1 MAMTTSSSMSEK
13 AEEFTTEDTENTEDD
28 ANGLE
33 CVFWTS
39 KLGADRWVAR
49 FVRESLDGW
58 VDGVHPG
65 KNRIVFWLGVISRM
79 I

>member
-28 ANGLE
+28 ANGGE

-39 KLGADRWVAR
+39 KLGADGQDAR
-49 FVRESLDGW
+49 FLVESKDGW
-58 VDGVHPG
+58 VDGVHPE
-65 KNRIVFWLGVISRM
+65 KIRIVFWLGVISRM